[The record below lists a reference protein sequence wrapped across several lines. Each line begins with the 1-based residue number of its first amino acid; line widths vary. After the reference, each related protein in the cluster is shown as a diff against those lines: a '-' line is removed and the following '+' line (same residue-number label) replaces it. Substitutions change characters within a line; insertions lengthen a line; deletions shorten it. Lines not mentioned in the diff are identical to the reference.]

1 MAAACWFIPWPSTIS
16 LTNIACLCTRLC
28 SAVARSCF
36 LRGCALI
43 CACSNPGHC
52 HQALC
57 SCAMHAHDGP
67 TKRKSPGRPTWSASI
82 TGRTIREMND
92 YNRRLI
98 EEFRAHGSKVGGM
111 WEGTPLLLLTTR
123 GAKSGERRTTPM
135 GYMPEGDRLIVF
147 ASSGGAPTHPD
158 WYHNLVAHPQVTVEV
173 GTETFNAIAVVAE
186 DEERDRLWTKGV
198 ALYPDLAEHQA
209 KTTRQFPVIALSR

>member
-1 MAAACWFIPWPSTIS
+1 
-16 LTNIACLCTRLC
+16 
-28 SAVARSCF
+28 
-36 LRGCALI
+36 
-43 CACSNPGHC
+43 
-52 HQALC
+52 
-57 SCAMHAHDGP
+57 
-67 TKRKSPGRPTWSASI
+67 
-82 TGRTIREMND
+82 MND

-98 EEFRAHGSKVGGM
+98 EEFRANGGKVGGM

-123 GAKSGERRTTPM
+123 GAKSGQRRTTPM

-209 KTTRQFPVIALSR
+209 KTARQFPVIALSRQER